1 MFNDLYEIE
10 INCDNSIQLRLC
22 TDFGFVD
29 LVFVDD
35 EQFIGT
41 VAGQHQDDARKLL
54 QQVRWQQRVLDETK
68 QDIPRLGGNFVDSL
82 KTMTSGGKANQDE
95 GRNMNGSD
103 HIPNN
108 QLPRQLLLQSV
119 EDITQELLSQRR
131 YVLEQ
136 MVSQDLCPDDAGPLQ
151 IENIDKLIGMILSV
165 YGEKTM
171 PDFC

>member
-1 MFNDLYEIE
+1 
-10 INCDNSIQLRLC
+10 
-22 TDFGFVD
+22 
-29 LVFVDD
+29 
-35 EQFIGT
+35 
-41 VAGQHQDDARKLL
+41 
-54 QQVRWQQRVLDETK
+54 
-68 QDIPRLGGNFVDSL
+68 
-82 KTMTSGGKANQDE
+82 
-95 GRNMNGSD
+95 MNGSD

>member
-68 QDIPRLGGNFVDSL
+68 QDIPRHNDIWWE
-82 KTMTSGGKANQDE
+82 GKS
-95 GRNMNGSD
+95 R
-103 HIPNN
+103 
-108 QLPRQLLLQSV
+108 
-119 EDITQELLSQRR
+119 
-131 YVLEQ
+131 
-136 MVSQDLCPDDAGPLQ
+136 
-151 IENIDKLIGMILSV
+151 
-165 YGEKTM
+165 
-171 PDFC
+171 